1 MTAQQR
7 IARLARLM
15 PAGNTPAA
23 RAPFVLLVVLLLGSG
38 LLALLLLNS
47 ALNKGSFQLERL
59 EKETEELTDQQQAL
73 QQQVDGYAAPGE
85 LAERAREQG
94 LVPSGNPVFLNP
106 DGTVRGK
113 PESAPTEDTEQ
124 VGP

>member
-38 LLALLLLNS
+38 LLALLLLNAS
-47 ALNKGSFQLERL
+47 LNKGSFQLDRL
-59 EKETEELTDQQQAL
+59 AKETEELTDQQQAL
-73 QQQVDGYAAPGE
+73 QQEVDRYSAPDQ
-85 LAERAREQG
+85 LARRAREQG
-94 LVPSGNPVFLNP
+94 LVPSGNPVFLRP
-106 DGTVRGK
+106 DGTVRGT
-113 PESAPTEDTEQ
+113 PGRAPGEDTEQ
-124 VGP
+124 EGP

>member
-7 IARLARLM
+7 IARLARLL
-15 PAGNTPAA
+15 PAGRSPAA

-38 LLALLLLNS
+38 LLALLLLNAS
-47 ALNKGSFQLERL
+47 LNKGSFQLSKL

-73 QQQVDGYAAPGE
+73 QQEVDGYSAPGQ

-94 LVPSGNPVFLNP
+94 LVPGGNPVFLGP

-113 PESAPTEDTEQ
+113 PDSAPTDGAGQ
-124 VGP
+124 VEP

>member
-15 PAGNTPAA
+15 PAGGSPAA

-38 LLALLLLNS
+38 MLTLLLLNAS
-47 ALNKGSFQLERL
+47 LNKGSFQLDRL
-59 EKETEELTDQQQAL
+59 QKETEELTDQQQAL
-73 QQQVDGYAAPGE
+73 QQEVDSYSAPE
-85 LAERAREQG
+85 RLAKRAREQG
-94 LVPSGNPVFLNP
+94 MVPGGNPVFLSP

-113 PESAPTEDTEQ
+113 PDSDSTDGTGQ
-124 VGP
+124 VDP